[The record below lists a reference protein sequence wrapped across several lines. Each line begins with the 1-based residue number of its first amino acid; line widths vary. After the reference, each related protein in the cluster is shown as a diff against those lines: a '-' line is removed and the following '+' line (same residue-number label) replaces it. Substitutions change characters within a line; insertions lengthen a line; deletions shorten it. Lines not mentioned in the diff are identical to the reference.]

1 MLHKSFL
8 ILIPFLSLLFCETN
22 KQSRAISNYFETSFL
37 HIGPFE
43 VGADDYELSGE
54 VYVLRNVISVR
65 EKMTV
70 YVIDGDIIKTQ
81 YKSFHSAD
89 KGTTYSLTFNLP
101 FKSSLTHKGLKIVIE
116 FLDGSNTTLQRFF
129 FNIKPI
135 SRPTINPK
143 LYINDYFINK
153 DIVVDPDNY
162 SKSRFEKIRFDQALD
177 YFNVDNYYRLSLNDF
192 IITYECDVPFSSCVA
207 HLHYVDYLK
216 VFPYLDSDDDVPI
229 VEIPL
234 GVKNIFNRVWFS
246 FPSNMYVNPAS
257 LEMSLVA
264 KPGFVATPYFYLPK
278 NKCEELLDQTFTI
291 MVEEFG
297 HGKTRFNWDIKY
309 TNNHRLIG
317 DCSNSDYCV
326 VGEEGND

>member
-1 MLHKSFL
+1 MPVTPKRSISGSAHIWPERTAIP
-8 ILIPFLSLLFCETN
+8 IL
-22 KQSRAISNYFETSFL
+22 SRIKARSSWCA
-37 HIGPFE
+37 P
-43 VGADDYELSGE
+43 S
-54 VYVLRNVISVR
+54 
-65 EKMTV
+65 TV
-70 YVIDGDIIKTQ
+70 K
-81 YKSFHSAD
+81 
-89 KGTTYSLTFNLP
+89 
-101 FKSSLTHKGLKIVIE
+101 
-116 FLDGSNTTLQRFF
+116 
-129 FNIKPI
+129 
-135 SRPTINPK
+135 
-143 LYINDYFINK
+143 
-153 DIVVDPDNY
+153 
-162 SKSRFEKIRFDQALD
+162 EKIG
-177 YFNVDNYYRLSLNDF
+177 VS
-192 IITYECDVPFSSCVA
+192 YECDVPFSSCVA

-216 VFPYLDSDDDVPI
+216 VFPYLDSSDDVPI

-234 GVKNIFNRVWFS
+234 GVRNIFNRVWFS
-246 FPSNMYVNPAS
+246 FPSNMYVNPTS